1 MKKLGKEM
9 IEYFGGLP
17 LAITVLGGLLA
28 TKQTREGWEDVH
40 KHVKSYL
47 HGEQNLRVN
56 KVLALSYNDLPSH
69 LKPCFLYLGHF
80 PEDFEIPTKE
90 LIRMWMGE
98 GFISQIQHG
107 GGREDTM
114 DDVGDRYLR
123 ELVQRCM
130 VLVENRGSLGR
141 IKTCRIHDLMRDFCV
156 SKAQEENFLHFTN
169 ILSMKQREVQIGK
182 VRRLAI
188 IPKSGDNYIE
198 GVKFKEYPYLRSLL
212 HFMPSRN
219 YSQFKESC
227 FKKFKLVRV
236 LYLENLNK
244 DNKKLPKDNGCL
256 IHLRYLS
263 LKDSNINKVPSSIGN
278 LRCLET
284 IDLRI
289 HSDDSYEPIVPNVF
303 KYMKQLKH
311 LYLPYVYRV
320 RFELELSNLSYL
332 QSLASIDPK
341 TIQIPTWFKLSR
353 LQLLIVRINKQA
365 QDATQ
370 ILQILI
376 SRCPHLEKLNIFK
389 PMKKLPEPHQFSPYL
404 FKLILWGTNLEA
416 DPMPTLE
423 KLPNLKLLR
432 LFGSFFQMKNMAC
445 SERGFLVLQT
455 LVIGFCD
462 NLEQWR
468 VEEGAMPSLSHLT
481 IDSCQSLKTI
491 PDELRFITTLKEL
504 EIKHMPKSFKDRLH
518 EGGPDFYKVQHVQ
531 RMVIR
536 FSNEFLHI

>member
-1 MKKLGKEM
+1 M
-9 IEYFGGLP
+9 IGYCGGLP
-17 LAITVLGGLLA
+17 LAIIVLGGLLA
-28 TKQTREGWEDVH
+28 AKQTQDEWGDVLGRIESYH
-40 KHVKSYL
+40 HV
-47 HGEQNLRVN
+47 EQNLRVN
-56 KVLALSYNDLPSH
+56 KVLALSYYDLPCH

-80 PEDFEIPTKE
+80 PEDFEIPTRK
-90 LIRMWMGE
+90 LIRMLMGE
-98 GFISQIQHG
+98 GFISQIQHERE
-107 GGREDTM
+107 REDTM

-130 VLVENRGSLGR
+130 VLVGKSGLHGR
-141 IKTCRIHDLMRDFCV
+141 IKTCRMHDLMWDFCV

-169 ILSMKQREVQIGK
+169 ILSMKQCEVQIGK

-198 GVKFKEYPYLRSLL
+198 GVKFKEYPYL
-212 HFMPSRN
+212 
-219 YSQFKESC
+219 
-227 FKKFKLVRV
+227 
-236 LYLENLNK
+236 
-244 DNKKLPKDNGCL
+244 
-256 IHLRYLS
+256 
-263 LKDSNINKVPSSIGN
+263 
-278 LRCLET
+278 
-284 IDLRI
+284 
-289 HSDDSYEPIVPNVF
+289 
-303 KYMKQLKH
+303 
-311 LYLPYVYRV
+311 
-320 RFELELSNLSYL
+320 SYL
-332 QSLASIDPK
+332 QSLVSVDPK

-353 LQLLIVRINKQA
+353 LQLLKVRINKQA

-389 PMKKLPEPHQFSPYL
+389 PIKKLPEAHQFSPYL

-416 DPMPTLE
+416 DPMATLE

-531 RMVIR
+531 RMDPVRILFMEYSFR
-536 FSNEFLHI
+536 IIHGATTKSEAKVDSVLKNK

>member
-1 MKKLGKEM
+1 MKKLGEEM
-9 IEYFGGLP
+9 IEYCGGL
-17 LAITVLGGLLA
+17 LLTIAVLEGLLA
-28 TKQTREGWEDVH
+28 TKQTREGWDDVH

-47 HGEQNLRVN
+47 HEEQNLRVN

-141 IKTCRIHDLMRDFCV
+141 IKTCRIHDLMRDFCA
-156 SKAQEENFLHFTN
+156 SKAQEKNFLHFTN
-169 ILSMKQREVQIGK
+169 ILSMKQCEVQIGK

-236 LYLENLNK
+236 LYLENFNK
-244 DNKKLPKDNGCL
+244 DNKKLPKDIGCL

-263 LKDSNINKVPSSIGN
+263 LKDSNINNVPSSIGN

-284 IDLRI
+284 IDLRF
-289 HSDDSYEPIVPNVF
+289 HSDDSYIPIVPNVF

-311 LYLPYVYRV
+311 LYLPYIYRV

-332 QSLASIDPK
+332 QSLASIDPN

-389 PMKKLPEPHQFSPYL
+389 PIKKLPEAHQFSPYL

-468 VEEGAMPSLSHLT
+468 VEEGAMPSLCRLK
-481 IDSCQSLKTI
+481 IEYCKELKTI
-491 PDELRFITTLKEL
+491 PDGLRFVTTLQEL
-504 EIKHMPKSFKDRLH
+504 EIKGMRKSLKDRLD
-518 EGGPDFYKVQHVQ
+518 EGGLDFDEVQHVSSYLNA
-531 RMVIR
+531 MA
-536 FSNEFLHI
+536 NDW